1 MVCSRGRWES
11 VLSSGKLSAL
21 WPRLL
26 DKLLILFSGPHGSV
40 HTLPNAHPILAHTLP
55 NISTCYLTSA
65 ECSL

>member
-1 MVCSRGRWES
+1 MGTARIVHRMVCSRGRWES

-40 HTLPNAHPILAHTLP
+40 HTLPN
-55 NISTCYLTSA
+55 ISTCYLTSA

>member
-1 MVCSRGRWES
+1 MGTAQIVHRMVCSRGRWES

-26 DKLLILFSGPHGSV
+26 DKLLILFSGPHGSFY
-40 HTLPNAHPILAHTLP
+40 TLP